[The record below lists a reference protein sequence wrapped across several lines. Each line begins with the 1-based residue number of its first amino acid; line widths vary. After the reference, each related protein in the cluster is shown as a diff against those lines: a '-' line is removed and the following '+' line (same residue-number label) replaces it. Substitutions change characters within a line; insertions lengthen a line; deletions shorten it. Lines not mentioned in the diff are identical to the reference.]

1 MVQRI
6 TPAAARRMMEA
17 GEGFPVDVREPSEYV
32 TGHIPGGQT
41 AAPGPDPYQGR
52 PVIPDKEAPWL
63 VYCRSGQRSAM
74 AARQLEAMGYHNV
87 YDLAGFWPGP
97 IRWNGKNAGAQPP
110 AYIMYRER
118 ER

>member
-32 TGHIPGGQT
+32 TGHIPGAKLLPLGLIRIKADQ
-41 AAPGPDPYQGR
+41 
-52 PVIPDKEAPWL
+52 VIPDKEAPWL

-87 YDLAGFWPGP
+87 YDLGGILAWPYQVE
-97 IRWNGKNAGAQPP
+97 W
-110 AYIMYRER
+110 
-118 ER
+118 

>member
-6 TPAAARRMMEA
+6 TPAAARRMMEV

-32 TGHIPGGQT
+32 TGHIPGAKLLPLSLIRIKAEQ
-41 AAPGPDPYQGR
+41 
-52 PVIPDKEAPWL
+52 VIPDKEAPWL

-87 YDLAGFWPGP
+87 YDLGGILAWPY
-97 IRWNGKNAGAQPP
+97 QV
-110 AYIMYRER
+110 ER
-118 ER
+118 